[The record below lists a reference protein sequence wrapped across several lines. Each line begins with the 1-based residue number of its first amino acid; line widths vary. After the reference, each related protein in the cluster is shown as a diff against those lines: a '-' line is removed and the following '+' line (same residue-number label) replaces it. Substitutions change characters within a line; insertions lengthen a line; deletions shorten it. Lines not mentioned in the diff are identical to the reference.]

1 MTLSL
6 TASPTLVA
14 REARPGVWDWVL
26 EPADV
31 AALRMGQAA
40 GTVGTALR
48 RIDGGQFALVA
59 WGVQA
64 QRKAAEP
71 LQAARQA
78 RKARQVLLAPEGYT
92 PRAYRQPGRP
102 VGMRTYVPYAH
113 EPAHW

>member
-6 TASPTLVA
+6 TATPTLVA

-48 RIDGGQFALVA
+48 RDNGGAFALVA
-59 WGVQA
+59 WAVQA

-71 LQAARQA
+71 LQAERQA

-92 PRAYRQPGRP
+92 PRVYRQPAKP
-102 VGMRTYVPYAH
+102 HGMRTHCGYEA
-113 EPAHW
+113 AHW